1 MSNSYTQHYAQLLDN
16 LEKKSLRRKLKVS
29 ESASAPL
36 MTIDD
41 RTMLT
46 FCSNDYL
53 GLANHPKIAQAIVDG
68 TQSYGGGSG
77 ASHMISGHN
86 QAHEALERAL
96 AKTQSTFIPK
106 VKTLFFGTGYMANM
120 ASITALSTLHDASGE
135 RIQMSIFSEELN
147 HASLIDGIRL
157 ASKQN
162 QATIKIY
169 PHQDMATLRK
179 MLAEDLNPFKL
190 IVTDAVFSM
199 DGDIAHVDQLLDAA
213 EEFNALLMIDDAHG
227 FGVLGDQGLGA
238 LNLFNLQASDPRTAR
253 IIYMGTLGK
262 AAGLS
267 GAFVAGN
274 ADLIEWVMQK
284 GRAYI
289 YTTASPPFIAQGLL
303 TSLELMKDPAHRLAL
318 EKNIA
323 YWHSHLQLKK
333 WRLMPSQTAIQ
344 PIIIGT
350 NADALKVAEQLD
362 QKNIWV
368 PAIRPPTV
376 AEGTAR
382 LRITFSATHTTEQ
395 IGQLIEALHEI
406 EYAF

>member
-1 MSNSYTQHYAQLLDN
+1 MSNPYTQHYAQLLAN

-36 MTIDD
+36 MTIDG
-41 RTMLT
+41 RSMLT

-53 GLANHPKIAQAIVDG
+53 GLANHPRIAQAIAKG
-68 TQSYGGGSG
+68 AQRYGSGSG

-86 QAHEALERAL
+86 QAHAALENAL
-96 AKTQSTFIPK
+96 AQTQSSFITNI
-106 VKTLFFGTGYMANM
+106 KTLFFGTGYMANM
-120 ASITALSTLHDASGE
+120 AAITALSTLHDASGE
-135 RIQMSIFSEELN
+135 PSQMSIFSEELN

-169 PHQDMATLRK
+169 PHQDIETLRK

-199 DGDIAHVDQLLDAA
+199 DGDIAHIDQLLDVA

-238 LNLFNLQASDPRTAR
+238 LNLFNLKASDPRTGR

-267 GAFVAGN
+267 GAFVAGDAN
-274 ADLIEWVMQK
+274 LIEWVMQK

-289 YTTASPPFIAQGLL
+289 YTTASPPLIAEGLL
-303 TSLELMKDPAHRLAL
+303 TSLELMRDPTHRVAL

-350 NADALKVAEQLD
+350 NADALKVAQQLD

-382 LRITFSATHTTEQ
+382 LRVTLSASHTNVQ
-395 IGQLIEALHEI
+395 IDQLIQALHEI
-406 EYAF
+406 EDAF

>member
-36 MTIDD
+36 MTIDG
-41 RTMLT
+41 RSMLT

-53 GLANHPKIAQAIVDG
+53 GLANHPKIAQAIAEG
-68 TQSYGGGSG
+68 AQRYGSGSG

-86 QAHEALERAL
+86 QAHDALENAL
-96 AKTQSTFIPK
+96 AQTQSSFIPN

-120 ASITALSTLHDASGE
+120 AAITALSTLHDASGDPM
-135 RIQMSIFSEELN
+135 QMSIFSEELN

-169 PHQDMATLRK
+169 PHQDIATLRK

-199 DGDIAHVDQLLDAA
+199 DGDIAYVDQLLDAA

-227 FGVLGDQGLGA
+227 FGVLGNQGFGV
-238 LNLFNLQASDPRTAR
+238 LNLFDIKASDPRTAR

-267 GAFVAGN
+267 GAFVAGD
-274 ADLIEWVMQK
+274 AQIIEWIMQK

-289 YTTASPPFIAQGLL
+289 YTTASPPLIAQGLL
-303 TSLELMKDPAHRLAL
+303 ASLDLMSDPSHRLAL

-333 WRLMPSQTAIQ
+333 WRLMPSQI
-344 PIIIGT
+344 PW
-350 NADALKVAEQLD
+350 K
-362 QKNIWV
+362 
-368 PAIRPPTV
+368 
-376 AEGTAR
+376 
-382 LRITFSATHTTEQ
+382 
-395 IGQLIEALHEI
+395 
-406 EYAF
+406 

>member
-1 MSNSYTQHYAQLLDN
+1 MSNSYTQHYNELLEG

-36 MTIDD
+36 MTIDG
-41 RTMLT
+41 RSMLT

-53 GLANHPKIAQAIVDG
+53 GLANHPQIADAIATG
-68 TQSYGGGSG
+68 AQRYGSGSG

-86 QAHEALERAL
+86 QAHDELEKAL
-96 AKTQSTFIPK
+96 AHTQSSFIPNIK
-106 VKTLFFGTGYMANM
+106 ALFFGTGYMANM
-120 ASITALSTLHDASGE
+120 AAITALSSLNGSSTDNKH
-135 RIQMSIFSEELN
+135 MSIFSEELN

-162 QATIKIY
+162 QASIKIY
-169 PHQDMATLRK
+169 PHQDIATLRK
-179 MLAEDLNPFKL
+179 MLADDVNPFKL

-199 DGDIAHVDQLLDAA
+199 DGDIAHVDQLLSLA

-227 FGVLGDQGLGA
+227 FGVFGDHGLGA
-238 LNLFNLQASDPRTAR
+238 LNLFGISASDPRASR

-267 GAFVAGN
+267 GAFVAGG
-274 ADLIEWVMQK
+274 AEIIEWVMQK

-289 YTTASPPFIAQGLL
+289 YTTASPPLIAQGLL
-303 TSLELMKDPAHRLAL
+303 KSLELMSDPHHRLNL

-323 YWHSHLQLKK
+323 HWHAHLKLKK

-344 PIIIGT
+344 PIVIGS
-350 NADALKVAEQLD
+350 NADALEVAQQLEQR
-362 QKNIWV
+362 NIWV

-382 LRITFSATHTTEQ
+382 LRVTFSATHTQAQ
-395 IGQLIEALHEI
+395 IDQLIQALHEI
-406 EYAF
+406 EDAF

>member
-1 MSNSYTQHYAQLLDN
+1 MTHDKLVSYLNTLQSKGLYRTRKNTHNQKKARVTIQHKTLIN
-16 LEKKSLRRKLKVS
+16 
-29 ESASAPL
+29 
-36 MTIDD
+36 
-41 RTMLT
+41 

-53 GLANHPKIAQAIVDG
+53 GLANHPKIAEAIADG
-68 TQSYGGGSG
+68 AQRYGAGSG

-86 QAHEALERAL
+86 QAHDTLEKAL
-96 AKTQSTFIPK
+96 AKTQSSFIPN

-120 ASITALSTLHDASGE
+120 AAITALSTLHNASGE
-135 RIQMSIFSEELN
+135 QMQMSIFSEELN

-169 PHQDMATLRK
+169 PHQDIATLRK

-199 DGDIAHVDQLLDAA
+199 DGDIAHVDQLLSVA
-213 EEFNALLMIDDAHG
+213 EEFNTLLMIDDAHG
-227 FGVLGDQGLGA
+227 FGVLGDQGYGA
-238 LNLFNLQASDPRTAR
+238 LNLFGISANDPRASR

-267 GAFVAGN
+267 GAFVAGD
-274 ADLIEWVMQK
+274 AELIEWIMQK

-289 YTTASPPFIAQGLL
+289 YTTASPPLIAQGLL
-303 TSLELMKDPAHRLAL
+303 KSLELMSDPHHRLNL
-318 EKNIA
+318 EKNITHCHA
-323 YWHSHLQLKK
+323 HLKLKK

-344 PIIIGT
+344 PIVIGS
-350 NADALKVAEQLD
+350 NADALKVAQHLD
-362 QKNIWV
+362 QRNIWV

-376 AEGTAR
+376 PEGTAR
-382 LRITFSATHTTEQ
+382 LRVTLSATHTADQ
-395 IGQLIEALHEI
+395 IDQLIQALHEI
-406 EYAF
+406 EDAF